1 MVLRNRYILYI
12 LYVHMDE
19 TQEVQYILYVHMDE
33 TQEVQY
39 ILYVHMDEIQEVQ
52 YILYVHM
59 DETQEVQYIL
69 YVHMDETQEVQ
80 YILYVHM
87 DETQE
92 VQYILYVCMHICLPC
107 PHIQF
112 ASGYDP
118 RQLKEDREPCLMPNP
133 VGIEQAVTLVY
144 PSPLKQLEEE
154 GSRKNSGTS
163 L

>member
-1 MVLRNRYILYI
+1 
-12 LYVHMDE
+12 MDE
-19 TQEVQYILYVHMDE
+19 T
-33 TQEVQY
+33 
-39 ILYVHMDEIQEVQ
+39 QEVQ

-92 VQYILYVCMHICLPC
+92 VQYILYLHMDETQEVQYILYVHMYVCMHAYHCLPC

-133 VGIEQAVTLVY
+133 VGIEQAVTLIY
-144 PSPLKQLEEE
+144 PNPLKQLEEE
-154 GSRKNSGTS
+154 GSRKNTTVEPLYKGQSG
-163 L
+163 